1 MATQGH
7 ITEFNLTFENWK
19 KINFTQVYR
28 EELGTAS
35 FKHVKPLIDDLENK
49 LLRIETIKD
58 SIGDNLLAQ
67 IYGTYNSI
75 ITQLNSLIEYDET
88 QFVSYKSTVEGSIR
102 ALNEELLNWWPQILA
117 LLNDNSQNTNV
128 DELINQIKSL
138 SEKSEKDANIIENLK
153 TKLTSDLN
161 TFESR
166 YKDQFTRAEL
176 MKQQDIFSI
185 QASDYK
191 TKADFWSKLIIATS
205 LILVIALWIVFKNF
219 CFELSCFDKIC
230 DVNYDSLA
238 KGANEKILYLEI
250 FKSVAYRLFIISF
263 ILYLI
268 NFCVKNFNASMHNY
282 TVNSHKANSLS
293 AAIIL
298 IDRART
304 DEGNDNIMTQAAN
317 SIFSHQPTGY
327 NNKNPENLQTSLSEK
342 IIDKINPLSKG

>member
-1 MATQGH
+1 MGGYGGYGKQSDFMKQ
-7 ITEFNLTFENWK
+7 I
-19 KINFTQVYR
+19 IQ
-28 EELGTAS
+28 EL
-35 FKHVKPLIDDLENK
+35 
-49 LLRIETIKD
+49 
-58 SIGDNLLAQ
+58 
-67 IYGTYNSI
+67 
-75 ITQLNSLIEYDET
+75 
-88 QFVSYKSTVEGSIR
+88 
-102 ALNEELLNWWPQILA
+102 
-117 LLNDNSQNTNV
+117 
-128 DELINQIKSL
+128 DELIVEINDVEENIYIEKLYIEWGTTSKQKVSNFINKNLDSNETLLFQLEKINCKVMAESELKEAIEKLVKFCNRIKELLIKSKDLEDFPKWLELSNYKDELFNQIKSL

-191 TKADFWSKLIIATS
+191 TKSNFWSKLIIATS
-205 LILVIALWIVFKNF
+205 LFLVFALWIVFNNF
-219 CFELSCFDKIC
+219 CFEFSCFDKIC

-238 KGANEKILYLEI
+238 KNANEKILYLEI

-298 IDRART
+298 IDKART

-317 SIFSHQPTGY
+317 SIFSHQSTGY
-327 NNKNPENLQTSLSEK
+327 INKNPENLQASFTEK
-342 IIDKINPLSKG
+342 IIDKINPIPKG